1 MLRRNKLPRMNAFR
15 RAYLVLLL
23 SLILPLQSL
32 AGMLQVGEI
41 CSMDHASQAQMEC
54 CDDAAM
60 AAANQP
66 CPDMLKCSAAS
77 LPLLDSQRLKLK
89 LLPNELAP
97 LWLTE
102 SVFPSRPQAAPW
114 RPPRA

>member
-1 MLRRNKLPRMNAFR
+1 MNAFR

-23 SLILPLQSL
+23 SLILPLQSV
-32 AGMLQVGEI
+32 AGMLEAGEI
-41 CSMDHASQAQMEC
+41 CLMDHVSQMQMEC

-60 AAANQP
+60 AAAAGSQA
-66 CPDMLKCSAAS
+66 CPDMLKCSSVS
-77 LPLLDSQRLKLK
+77 LPLLNAQRLKLK
-89 LLPNELAP
+89 ALPNERGP
-97 LWLTE
+97 LWLTQ